1 MRRSSALL
9 LATLMLIFT
18 LAACG
23 SKDEPPAG
31 GDNANDGVS
40 DNSGTGNGGNQN
52 DPIVGGNTGSQDNG
66 IQDDGTTGSNSA
78 GDGLQDDLDDIGDDI
93 RDDMEQAGDNIR
105 DGVADMA
112 DGTANGIS
120 ANGRRH
126 LGTSFGQMVRNAHV
140 HDKDGDL
147 TDHENAVTP
156 GSDRI

>member
-66 IQDDGTTGSNSA
+66 I
-78 GDGLQDDLDDIGDDI
+78 

-105 DGVADMA
+105 DGVADMT

>member
-52 DPIVGGNTGSQDNG
+52 DPIVGRSWT
-66 IQDDGTTGSNSA
+66 
-78 GDGLQDDLDDIGDDI
+78 
-93 RDDMEQAGDNIR
+93 
-105 DGVADMA
+105 VA
-112 DGTANGIS
+112 
-120 ANGRRH
+120 R
-126 LGTSFGQMVRNAHV
+126 
-140 HDKDGDL
+140 
-147 TDHENAVTP
+147 
-156 GSDRI
+156 